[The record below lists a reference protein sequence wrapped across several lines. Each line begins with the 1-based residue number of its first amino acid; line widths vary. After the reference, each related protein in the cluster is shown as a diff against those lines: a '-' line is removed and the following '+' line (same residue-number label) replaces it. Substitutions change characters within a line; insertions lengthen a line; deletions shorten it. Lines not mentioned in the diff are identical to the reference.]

1 MVNFHHRFLPH
12 CAMLLAPLNNLLAVG
27 DAAKKS
33 TKKVNSSNLVID
45 WTDSTKAAFQVVK
58 DALSNATLLVHPI
71 ANALTNIM
79 VDASDTAGGGVLQ
92 QYQGSVWK
100 PLAFFSKKLQ
110 VPEKKY
116 SAFDRELLTV
126 KHFRPFLGGRIFHI
140 LSGHKPLTYC
150 LSANSERSS
159 PRQIRQLAYI
169 SEFTSDIRHIS
180 GSENLPADALSR
192 LVVDA
197 IGNVV
202 DLDYDKLAIAQTND
216 CEIQRYL
223 KNPGG
228 LRLRQLEV
236 PKSQSKLW
244 CDISTGKPRPF
255 LPSAFRRSA
264 YERLYD
270 LSHPGIKATKKLV
283 AERFVWPKMNSHVVA
298 WARSC
303 IECQRAKI
311 TRHFS
316 SPLASFTL
324 PDLRFDTVPMDI
336 VGPLTV
342 SQGQRYLLTCVD
354 RLPGG
359 PRLFPFMI
367 YVQILLLKRF
377 LMAG

>member
-1 MVNFHHRFLPH
+1 
-12 CAMLLAPLNNLLAVG
+12 MLLAPLNNLLAIG

-71 ANALTNIM
+71 ANVLTNIM

-110 VPEKKY
+110 VPEKKN
-116 SAFDRELLTV
+116 SAFDWELLTV

-202 DLDYDKLAIAQTND
+202 DLDYDKLAIAQTNVIWK
-216 CEIQRYL
+216 IQVVYDYDNWKYPNL
-223 KNPGG
+223 NFNCGVIFLQVNLDHFYHLLSG
-228 LRLRQLEV
+228 AQHMSGYMTFLIQALR
-236 PKSQSKLW
+236 P
-244 CDISTGKPRPF
+244 PR
-255 LPSAFRRSA
+255 
-264 YERLYD
+264 
-270 LSHPGIKATKKLV
+270 
-283 AERFVWPKMNSHVVA
+283 N
-298 WARSC
+298 
-303 IECQRAKI
+303 
-311 TRHFS
+311 
-316 SPLASFTL
+316 
-324 PDLRFDTVPMDI
+324 
-336 VGPLTV
+336 
-342 SQGQRYLLTCVD
+342 
-354 RLPGG
+354 
-359 PRLFPFMI
+359 
-367 YVQILLLKRF
+367 
-377 LMAG
+377 